1 MNSREL
7 DLLHMTTALRTQ
19 MMDSLTDAD
28 LAFALPNNPTLG
40 QICREMGDTERS
52 YIDSFKTFKWS
63 WKPQPNTAMETSVGK
78 LKAWFQT
85 LDQELDA
92 VLEPI
97 PDTDFQSK
105 TVDRG
110 GWEMPLG
117 GNFHTYREALL
128 IYCGRC
134 SVYLMALGKPMSEQ
148 FRTWIVG

>member
-1 MNSREL
+1 
-7 DLLHMTTALRTQ
+7 

-40 QICREMGDTERS
+40 SKSAVRWATPNAASSTRS
-52 YIDSFKTFKWS
+52 DSTLWS

-117 GNFHTYREALL
+117 RISHLPQALL
-128 IYCGRC
+128 ICGRC